1 MFDSPNYNI
10 FEYVSV
16 KYVTDILHIHCLWLW
31 RVWCFH
37 VIELWLALVCAA
49 VTQSESSQL
58 EAATKA
64 KLCTPLA
71 TMCPD
76 SQGTASMEML
86 VGSQKRK
93 ARKTKITHL
102 VRTADGRVSPV
113 EGELPHRLVQFS
125 TGRKSSTCI
134 CEAPPLI
141 VFEPTS
147 RCGSAVYLCNTEGIS
162 MTA

>member
-1 MFDSPNYNI
+1 MYCKYTYTLILESLMFPS
-10 FEYVSV
+10 SC
-16 KYVTDILHIHCLWLW
+16 ILT
-31 RVWCFH
+31 
-37 VIELWLALVCAA
+37 LVCAA
-49 VTQSESSQL
+49 VIQSESSQL
-58 EAATKA
+58 EAASKA

-113 EGELPHRLVQFS
+113 EGEFCTIWS
-125 TGRKSSTCI
+125 
-134 CEAPPLI
+134 
-141 VFEPTS
+141 
-147 RCGSAVYLCNTEGIS
+147 N
-162 MTA
+162 

>member
-1 MFDSPNYNI
+1 MFPS
-10 FEYVSV
+10 SC
-16 KYVTDILHIHCLWLW
+16 ILT
-31 RVWCFH
+31 
-37 VIELWLALVCAA
+37 LVCAA
-49 VTQSESSQL
+49 VIQSESSQL
-58 EAATKA
+58 EAASKA

-113 EGELPHRLVQFS
+113 EGEFCTIWS
-125 TGRKSSTCI
+125 
-134 CEAPPLI
+134 
-141 VFEPTS
+141 
-147 RCGSAVYLCNTEGIS
+147 N
-162 MTA
+162 